1 MKKRIFNVHGFFL
14 YIIGIMI
21 GISGGIGLAEYFSFT
36 KPFLLGIAHIL
47 LYLAGILII
56 TAIAFGNK
64 IQKFVDSHK

>member
-1 MKKRIFNVHGFFL
+1 MKKRIFNVHGLFV
-14 YIIGIMI
+14 YNIGIMV

-36 KPFLLGIAHIL
+36 KPFLLGITHIL
-47 LYLAGILII
+47 IYLSFILVI